1 MNNRLFPQLLGKMG
15 ELIAYAWLLN
25 QGYKNVCLQG
35 QDNNDHDLVYTD
47 ENGLMKTVQVKSSGS
62 PDKYGFGFNIRFL
75 ENNYVASRG
84 KGGRG
89 GKCEISNSDFFIFI
103 FYYKQTGDFYLIK
116 ESRDFVIKNNPTK
129 IYYAFENIR
138 KENYVLTYKLN
149 EFKSN
154 LFESKIVA
162 EPTLFDFSR
171 LLIVNSKPIE
181 AA

>member
-1 MNNRLFPQLLGKMG
+1 MNNRLFPQHVGKIG
-15 ELIAYAWLLN
+15 ELVAYAWLLN

-47 ENGLMKTVQVKSSGS
+47 DNGLMKTVQVKSSAS
-62 PDKYGFGFNIRFL
+62 PDKYGFGFHLKFSDAR
-75 ENNYVASRG
+75 YKKRG
-84 KGGRG
+84 GSG

-116 ESRDFVIKNNPTK
+116 EPRDIVVKNNPTK
-129 IYYAFENIR
+129 ICYSHSNIT

-149 EFKSN
+149 EFKNN

-171 LLIVNSKPIE
+171 LLIVNPKQIE
-181 AA
+181 VA